1 MAPSDFSSQT
11 YWENRFLARQ
21 TPFEWLLGVDDTT
34 GILDPFIRD
43 NVDPEKSAAI
53 LHIGCGTSD
62 LSWRL
67 RDYVSCPKQVHNVD
81 FSVEAVNIGRRREEE
96 LLAARQGR
104 GNSNEMPVEPGQSHM
119 RWTAVDL
126 LSMPRV
132 RSLLDHDSKLYDVIV
147 DKSTSD
153 AVACGGYITMLSIRK
168 GSGVGGD
175 FGENSWPVSVHPVE
189 VLALNLAAVTAVG
202 CRWVSISYS
211 GSRFWFVERN
221 EGDPVKATAIRT
233 TGTVP
238 PQSDGSHYIAPYIF
252 WRLEKKEQIELPEP
266 GFGGSADNVHRPQ
279 VYHWLYVLVRTDVPF
294 VSDP

>member
-1 MAPSDFSSQT
+1 MAPSDFSSQS

-21 TPFEWLLGVDDTT
+21 TPFEWLLSVDDTA

-43 NVDPEKSAAI
+43 SANPQKSASI

-67 RDYVSCPKQVHNVD
+67 RDYVSCPNQVHNVD
-81 FSVEAVNIGRRREEE
+81 FSDEAVNIGRRREEE
-96 LLAARQGR
+96 LLAARQSR
-104 GNSNEMPVEPGQSHM
+104 RSLSERHVEQNESRM

-132 RSLLDHDSKLYDVIV
+132 RSLLDHDSKPYDVIV

-153 AVACGGYITMLSIRK
+153 AVACGSYIAMLSARK
-168 GSGVGGD
+168 GGGEID
-175 FGENSWPVSVHPVE
+175 ESSWPVSVHPVE

-202 CRWVSISYS
+202 CRWISISYS
-211 GSRFWFVERN
+211 ESRFWFVERN
-221 EGDPVKATAIRT
+221 DGDPVKTTAIRT
-233 TGTVP
+233 TGNAP
-238 PQSDGSHYIAPYIF
+238 PQSDGSHYVAPFVF

-266 GFGGSADNVHRPQ
+266 EFGGSTHNIHRPQ
-279 VYHWLYVLVRTDVPF
+279 VFHWLYVLVRTDVPF
-294 VSDP
+294 ASAP

>member
-96 LLAARQGR
+96 LLAADR
-104 GNSNEMPVEPGQSHM
+104 
-119 RWTAVDL
+119 
-126 LSMPRV
+126 
-132 RSLLDHDSKLYDVIV
+132 
-147 DKSTSD
+147 KS
-153 AVACGGYITMLSIRK
+153 V
-168 GSGVGGD
+168 V
-175 FGENSWPVSVHPVE
+175 
-189 VLALNLAAVTAVG
+189 
-202 CRWVSISYS
+202 
-211 GSRFWFVERN
+211 
-221 EGDPVKATAIRT
+221 
-233 TGTVP
+233 
-238 PQSDGSHYIAPYIF
+238 
-252 WRLEKKEQIELPEP
+252 
-266 GFGGSADNVHRPQ
+266 
-279 VYHWLYVLVRTDVPF
+279 
-294 VSDP
+294 